1 MTARR
6 IAKRRI
12 RRPAQP
18 LDGRAKRP
26 DLVAESIA
34 ERARRNLKVF
44 AKAERRVA
52 HALLED
58 YPVAGLE
65 TVARFAERAGTSG
78 PTILR
83 FIARLGFEN
92 YNEFQRALRS
102 ELQQRLQGPLARY
115 GSRLRSDE
123 DGDLFKRLGSTI
135 CRNIQRAVGGVPRRE
150 YAALSKLISDRRR
163 AVFCLGG
170 RFSQLIAAYFHYY
183 LRELRPGARLIREGS
198 ATWADYLLDVRD
210 GDVLV
215 LFDFRRY
222 QRDVLQFAGS
232 AAAQGAVIVLFTDVW
247 SSPIAKYAAH
257 VIRCPVEV
265 PTAFDSGVAG
275 LAMVEVIIASVV
287 EELGHKSKTRMERL
301 ERLRAPFRLHD
312 PLVGSPQGSEP
323 DREARGE
330 GDEA

>member
-1 MTARR
+1 MSGKPATARR
-6 IAKRRI
+6 K
-12 RRPAQP
+12 RPASPALERQR
-18 LDGRAKRP
+18 RAP
-26 DLVAESIA
+26 AVGESLA
-34 ERARRNLKVF
+34 ERVRRGLK
-44 AKAERRVA
+44 ALTKAERRVA

-83 FIARLGFEN
+83 FTGRLGFAN
-92 YNEFQRALRS
+92 YNEFQRALRA
-102 ELQQRLQGPLARY
+102 EVQLRLQGPLARY
-115 GSRLRSDE
+115 GARPRSE
-123 DGDLFKRLGSTI
+123 EEGDLVKRLGRTI
-135 CRNIQRAVGGVPRRE
+135 CRNIERAVDGMQRRE
-150 YAALSKLISDRRR
+150 YAALGKLVSDRRR

-198 ATWADYLLDVRD
+198 ATWADYLLDVRS
-210 GDVLV
+210 GDVVV

-232 AAAQGAVIVLFTDVW
+232 AAAQGAVIVLFTDAW
-247 SSPIAKYAAH
+247 GSPIAKYATH

-275 LAMVEVIIASVV
+275 LAMVEVIIATVV
-287 EELGHKSKTRMERL
+287 EELGARSKSRMERL
-301 ERLRAPFRLHD
+301 ERLREPFRLHD
-312 PLVGSPQGSEP
+312 PLSGQPPATTG
-323 DREARGE
+323 DAGE
-330 GDEA
+330 GQ

>member
-1 MTARR
+1 MTPRR
-6 IAKRRI
+6 VPRSRSPRAVH
-12 RRPAQP
+12 A
-18 LDGRAKRP
+18 LDSRSKQAVA
-26 DLVAESIA
+26 VAESVA
-34 ERARRNLKVF
+34 ERARRNLK
-44 AKAERRVA
+44 ALSKAERRVA

-65 TVARFAERAGTSG
+65 TVAQFAERAGTSG

-83 FIARLGFEN
+83 FVGHLGFTS
-92 YNEFQRALRS
+92 YNDFQKALRS
-102 ELQQRLQGPLARY
+102 ELQLRLQGPLARY
-115 GSRLRSDE
+115 GSRPRSDE
-123 DGDLFKRLGSTI
+123 DGDPFKRLGSAI
-135 CRNIQRAVGGVPRRE
+135 CRNIQHAVGGVSRRE
-150 YAALSKLISDRRR
+150 YAVLSALISDRRR

-170 RFSQLIAAYFHYY
+170 RFSQLIAAYFHHY
-183 LRELRPGARLIREGS
+183 LRWLRPGTRLIRDGS
-198 ATWADYLLDVRD
+198 ATWADYLLDVRS

-215 LFDFRRY
+215 VFDFRRY

-247 SSPIAKYAAH
+247 NSPIAKYAAH

-287 EELGHKSKTRMERL
+287 EELGNRSKIRMERL

-312 PLVGSPQGSEP
+312 PLTSDPQSDDP
-323 DREARGE
+323 DRSVERRGR
-330 GDEA
+330 